1 MDKKLSL
8 EKLGILSRD
17 GITPSLYW
25 NLPVEVLYDE
35 AIKRSEAV
43 LSKYG
48 SIVVNTAPYTGRSP
62 KDRFIVKE
70 PTCADKVWWGK
81 INQPIEEEKFNALK
95 KRVCEYLSKK
105 DLFIKD
111 CYVGADTRYRLPLRV
126 ISEKA
131 IASLFASTM
140 FIQENDTK
148 KLENFTPEFTVLH
161 APNFKADPKRDGTNS
176 EVFIL
181 LNLGQK
187 TILIGGTS
195 YAGEIKKSMFSVMN
209 YLMPQKGIMSMH
221 ASANYGKNEGDV
233 AVFFGLSGT
242 GKTTLSADPERTLI
256 GDDEH
261 GWSDD
266 GVFNYEGGCYAKL
279 IKLSPEA
286 EPDIYKTT
294 RMKGSMLENVVI
306 EPTTK
311 DINLDDQSITEN
323 TRGSY
328 PVSFIPNMTLKGM
341 GGHPKNIIMLTCDAF
356 GVLPPISKLSYE
368 QAMYHFISGYTA
380 KVAGTERGITEPVAT
395 FSPCFG
401 GPFMALHPAVYAKLL
416 GEKIKKHSVDVW
428 LINTGWS
435 GGPYGVGSRIK
446 IPHTRAMVKAVLN
459 GSLKN
464 IETKKDPIF
473 GVLIPVS
480 CPGIP
485 PEILEPRN
493 TWKDKDAYDK
503 KAKELLSMFEKNF
516 KEYGAEKLVK
526 AGV

>member
-1 MDKKLSL
+1 MDKKSSL
-8 EKLGILSRD
+8 EKLGLSNF
-17 GITPSLYW
+17 GNLYW
-25 NLPVEVLYDE
+25 NLSVSVLYEEVLKRKE
-35 AIKRSEAV
+35 AI

-48 SIVVNTAPYTGRSP
+48 SIVINTAPYTGRSP
-62 KDRFIVKE
+62 KDKFLVKE
-70 PTCADKVWWGK
+70 PTCQDKVWWGK
-81 INQPIEEEKFNALK
+81 INLPFEEEKFNALK
-95 KRVCEYLSKK
+95 KRVCEYFQGK

-111 CYVGADTRYRLPLRV
+111 CYVGADERYRLPVRV

-148 KLENFTPEFTVLH
+148 KLENFIPEFTVLH
-161 APNFKADPKRDGTNS
+161 APNFKADPKKDGTLS

-181 LNLGQK
+181 LNFGQK

-195 YAGEIKKSMFSVMN
+195 YAGEIKKSLFTVMN

-221 ASANYGKNEGDV
+221 ASANYGTGENDV
-233 AVFFGLSGT
+233 AIFFGLSGT

-261 GWSDD
+261 GWSDS

-286 EPDIYKTT
+286 EPDIYRTT
-294 RMKGSMLENVVI
+294 RMFGSMLENVVI
-306 EPTTK
+306 DPNTRE
-311 DINLDDQSITEN
+311 INLDDESITEN

-328 PVSFIPNMTLKGM
+328 PVSFIPNMTLKGT

-356 GVLPPISKLSYE
+356 GVLPPISKLTYE

-380 KVAGTERGITEPVAT
+380 KVAGTERGITEPQAT

-401 GPFMALHPAVYAKLL
+401 GPFMALHPTVYAKLL
-416 GEKIKKHSVDVW
+416 GEKIKKHNVDVY

-435 GGPYGVGSRIK
+435 GGSYGVGSRIK
-446 IPHTRAMVKAVLN
+446 IPHTRSMVKAALN

-464 IETKKDPIF
+464 VQTKKDPTF
-473 GVLIPVS
+473 GVLIPAS
-480 CPGIP
+480 CPDIP
-485 PEILEPRN
+485 SEILEPKN

-503 KAKELLSMFEKNF
+503 KAKELQEMFEKNF
-516 KEYGAEKLVK
+516 KEYGGEMLIK
-526 AGV
+526 ASIS

>member
-1 MDKKLSL
+1 MGNNKNESLKKV
-8 EKLGILSRD
+8 GIESK
-17 GITPSLYW
+17 GKLYW
-25 NLPVEVLYDE
+25 NLSTGALYEE
-35 AIKRSEAV
+35 ALKRNEGII
-43 LSKYG
+43 SKYG

-62 KDRFIVKE
+62 KDRFIVEE
-70 PTCADKVWWGK
+70 PSSKDKVWWGK
-81 INQPIEEEKFNALK
+81 INKPFDEAKFNALK
-95 KRVCEYLSKK
+95 SKVLKYLQSK
-105 DLFIKD
+105 DLFIRE
-111 CYVGADTRYRLPLRV
+111 CYIGADKRYRINVRV

-131 IASLFASTM
+131 IASLFSGTM
-140 FIQENDTK
+140 FIPENDPK
-148 KLENFTPEFTVLH
+148 VLETFEPEFTVIH
-161 APNFKADPKRDGTNS
+161 APNFKADPKSDGTLS

-209 YLMPQKGIMSMH
+209 YLLPQRGVMSMH
-221 ASANYGKNEGDV
+221 ASANYGMDEND
-233 AVFFGLSGT
+233 AAIFFGLSGT

-261 GWSDD
+261 GWSND
-266 GVFNYEGGCYAKL
+266 GVFNFEGGCYAKL

-286 EPDIYKTT
+286 EPDIYRTT
-294 RMKGSMLENVVI
+294 RMFGSMLENVVI
-306 EPTTK
+306 DPATRE
-311 DINLDDQSITEN
+311 INLDDESVTEN

-328 PVSFIPNMTLKGM
+328 PVSFIPNMTLKGKA
-341 GGHPKNIIMLTCDAF
+341 GQPKNIIMLTCDAF
-356 GVLPPISKLSYE
+356 GVLPPISKLTYE

-380 KVAGTERGITEPVAT
+380 KVAGTERGITEPQAT

-401 GPFMALHPAVYAKLL
+401 GPFMVLHPTVYAKLL
-416 GEKIKKHSVDVW
+416 GEKIQKHNVDVW

-435 GGPYGVGSRIK
+435 GGSYGVGSRIK

-464 IETKKDPIF
+464 VQTKKDPIF
-473 GVLIPVS
+473 GVSIPVS

-485 PEILEPRN
+485 NEILEPKN

-503 KAKELLSMFEKNF
+503 KARELQEMFEKNY
-516 KEYGAEKLVK
+516 KEY
-526 AGV
+526 AGEPVRV